1 MRHIQGF
8 MATNELGSMKKE
20 YAKNFEE
27 LSNWIRVSEEKLSTQ
42 QILTGKASYSHLRE
56 KFVILRWYIVSSFL
70 DLYYHINKLI
80 SSSRVYRGHC

>member
-42 QILTGKASYSHLRE
+42 QILTGKAIYSHLRQ
-56 KFVILRWYIVSSFL
+56 
-70 DLYYHINKLI
+70 
-80 SSSRVYRGHC
+80 

>member
-42 QILTGKASYSHLRE
+42 QILTGKAIYSHLRE
-56 KFVILRWYIVSSFL
+56 KFVILLAPF
-70 DLYYHINKLI
+70 
-80 SSSRVYRGHC
+80 

>member
-56 KFVILRWYIVSSFL
+56 SS
-70 DLYYHINKLI
+70 
-80 SSSRVYRGHC
+80 